1 MGYEFTTEQSNLFRS
16 LAGKM
21 GLVGLMAVVIGVL
34 NLVSALMLLVFV
46 FQDRLPA
53 EVLEQIPAE
62 ARAELPPTDFL
73 WGLLIQGATM
83 GLIFLLIGV
92 WTRAAAASFRD
103 IAETAGRDISH
114 LMDAVGSLY
123 KMYRLMYTLII
134 VALIVFLAG
143 LALQVYLR
151 YAA

>member
-1 MGYEFTTEQSNLFRS
+1 VSYEFTTEQNDLFRS

-62 ARAELPPTDFL
+62 ARAELPPADFL
-73 WGLLIQGATM
+73 WGLIIQGATM
-83 GLIFLLIGV
+83 GLIFLLLGA

-114 LMDAVGSLY
+114 LMDAVGSLH